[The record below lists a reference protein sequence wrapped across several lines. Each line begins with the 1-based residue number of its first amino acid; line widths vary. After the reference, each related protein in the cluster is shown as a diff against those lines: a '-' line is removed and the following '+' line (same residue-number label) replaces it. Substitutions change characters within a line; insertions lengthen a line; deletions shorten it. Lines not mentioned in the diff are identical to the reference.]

1 MLSRIGK
8 KSSVFGAAAF
18 LAAAPLLAATL
29 TAQAAPS
36 PAPENAKALLSCD
49 LSGTAEFAPAL
60 SANPLGEQTQMKVS
74 GEAKNCAPAGREA
87 ADVESAT
94 FSGDL
99 AGTMSCTSLPRDVG
113 GDVDITWKLKDGSTT
128 TSKANFAM
136 NMEGDLT
143 NPGQPVTG
151 AFVGDTTDGEFAD
164 AQHKGTGKFDMASA
178 AGGCLSGGLSSLDF
192 AGKYELSQ

>member
-1 MLSRIGK
+1 MLSQFTK
-8 KSSVFGAAAF
+8 KSAITGAAAA
-18 LAAAPLLAATL
+18 LVAAPLLGAL

-36 PAPENAKALLSCD
+36 PAPEDAKAVLSCD

-74 GEAKNCAPAGREA
+74 GDAKNCAPAGREA

-99 AGTMSCTSLPRDVG
+99 AGTMSCTSLPRDVN
-113 GDVDITWKLKDGSTT
+113 GDVDITWKLKDGSTE
-128 TSKANFAM
+128 TSKANFAL

-151 AFVGDTTDGEFAD
+151 AFEGETTDGEFAD
-164 AQHKGTGKFDMASA
+164 AKHKGTGKFDMASA
-178 AGGCLSGGLSSLDF
+178 AGGCLAGGLSTLDF
-192 AGKYELSQ
+192 AGEYELSK